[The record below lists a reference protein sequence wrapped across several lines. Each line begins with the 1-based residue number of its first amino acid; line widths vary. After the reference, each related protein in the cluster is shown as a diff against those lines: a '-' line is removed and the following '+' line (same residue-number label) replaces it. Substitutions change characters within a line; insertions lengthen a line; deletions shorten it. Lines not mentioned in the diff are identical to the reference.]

1 MTGRG
6 RKNTGPDRTMPSHNE
21 LDRRGFLRVSV
32 SAAGGLLMTIPLGGC
47 SREVAIGAGDILE
60 GMPSSGPTTVLNAF
74 LAIDRSGIVTV
85 TVPRPEI
92 GQGVRTVLSMIL
104 AEELDVEMSS
114 VRVEQADLDEERYGP
129 QYSGGSDSVEAGW
142 VPLRRAGAAA
152 RTMLVQAAAARWS
165 VRPETCQTRNAVV
178 SHPGSDRS
186 LSYGELVDEAAL
198 LEPREEPTLKAPS
211 DFRIIGTR
219 QGNVDAPDI
228 VTGRSTYGLDVRVPD
243 MLRAVIARAPVYG
256 GRVRSFDATGALEI
270 PGVEAVIEIDA
281 DGLPAA
287 PPNNPKMANGVA
299 VVANS
304 TWAAM
309 KGRDALTIE
318 WDHGVGARERTSEQA
333 ERWTRRTRGPGQA
346 VIRDDGDI
354 ERAFDRAHQVV
365 EAEYSVPF
373 LAHAPMEPMNAV
385 AHVRDGG
392 CEIWAPTQNPAYA
405 RQMAA
410 LATGLPPE
418 AVSVHVTRCGGGF
431 GRRFYADYVGEAA
444 YLSLRAG
451 RPIQVVWSR
460 EDDIQYSFHRPAGCH
475 FLRGALDASG
485 RVIGWGQHL
494 MNASRDTFLGR
505 GDDPAN
511 QGEIGS
517 FDFPAELVPNLRY
530 EYTLADSV
538 VPRGQW
544 RAVEPSSNVFVQQA
558 FVDELARAAGQDPLE
573 FQLDLLGDPRAVARY
588 GGQTWDVGRLRRV
601 YEVAAQ
607 RAGWGTPL
615 PEGRGRGIAGSY
627 ANSSFVAH
635 VVEVEVSDDGTLDV
649 HRVVSA
655 VDCGLVVNPSGAEAQ
670 VEGSI
675 VYGLSAALYG
685 EITVDGGRVLQSNF
699 HDYRPLRIGQMPE
712 VEVHFLQGADRPQG
726 MGEPPLPPLA
736 PALVNA
742 IYDASGI
749 RIRRLPVGQQLSV

>member
-1 MTGRG
+1 
-6 RKNTGPDRTMPSHNE
+6 
-21 LDRRGFLRVSV
+21 
-32 SAAGGLLMTIPLGGC
+32 
-47 SREVAIGAGDILE
+47 
-60 GMPSSGPTTVLNAF
+60 
-74 LAIDRSGIVTV
+74 
-85 TVPRPEI
+85 
-92 GQGVRTVLSMIL
+92 
-104 AEELDVEMSS
+104 
-114 VRVEQADLDEERYGP
+114 
-129 QYSGGSDSVEAGW
+129 
-142 VPLRRAGAAA
+142 
-152 RTMLVQAAAARWS
+152 
-165 VRPETCQTRNAVV
+165 
-178 SHPGSDRS
+178 
-186 LSYGELVDEAAL
+186 
-198 LEPREEPTLKAPS
+198 
-211 DFRIIGTR
+211 
-219 QGNVDAPDI
+219 
-228 VTGRSTYGLDVRVPD
+228 
-243 MLRAVIARAPVYG
+243 
-256 GRVRSFDATGALEI
+256 
-270 PGVEAVIEIDA
+270 
-281 DGLPAA
+281 
-287 PPNNPKMANGVA
+287 MANGVA

-309 KGRDALTIE
+309 KGRDALAIE

-333 ERWTRRTRGPGQA
+333 ELWARRTRGPGQA

-385 AHVRDGG
+385 AHVRDGR

-410 LATGLPPE
+410 LTTGLPPE

-451 RPIQVVWSR
+451 RPVQVVWSR

-494 MNASRDTFLGR
+494 MNASRDTFLGQ

-558 FVDELARAAGQDPLE
+558 FVDELARAANQDPLE
-573 FQLDLLGDPRAVARY
+573 FQLDLLGDPRAVAWY
-588 GGQTWDVGRLRRV
+588 GGRTWDVGRLRRV
-601 YEVAAQ
+601 YEVAAE

-649 HRVVSA
+649 RRVVSA

-699 HDYRPLRIGQMPE
+699 HDYPPLRIGQMPE
-712 VEVHFLQGADRPQG
+712 VEVHFVPGADRPQG

-736 PALVNA
+736 PALTNA

-749 RIRRLPVGQQLSV
+749 RIRHLPIGQQLSV